1 MTPKAPKLP
10 RRIPQ
15 RLLAKPRQRRFS
27 KGWAMIFAAEM
38 RQKLPQNAQGLP
50 GHGGF
55 GPAFSGQA
63 VIFRGTTLA

>member
-1 MTPKAPKLP
+1 
-10 RRIPQ
+10 
-15 RLLAKPRQRRFS
+15 
-27 KGWAMIFAAEM
+27 MIFAAEM

-63 VIFRGTTLA
+63 VIFRGTALA